1 MLWVASSELTEYLY
15 KDQKYNKPFFST
27 YVKTSLFTIYFIGFI
42 VWKSWRTQCFL
53 LIDSLKSHK
62 NDIHLLSNGTNSST
76 CCTSSS
82 NSSSTSMYSVL
93 DTNSDDINDDSIID
107 DRNTSIN
114 DSNNDYETVLSDPIW
129 VPIKFNNDNNSCLN
143 SEKSS
148 GTESDTSDRTNF
160 INHKFK
166 SSANNQKSVRFSKL
180 TEVRQLSESQAEEA
194 LLARLSYQATIRAQ
208 ESAFSNSR
216 TNANKLTIIETA
228 KLSLIFC
235 TFWFAGN
242 LSYQLGLKYSEAGLV
257 NVLSSTSSLFTII
270 LSSILPSKSTTDKFS
285 LTKLI
290 AVVISIGSV
299 AIISTAESR
308 FENISYIPIGGLWAL
323 SGAFFYAAYIVML
336 RHKVDNED
344 SIDIPMF
351 FGWF

>member
-1 MLWVASSELTEYLY
+1 
-15 KDQKYNKPFFST
+15 
-27 YVKTSLFTIYFIGFI
+27 
-42 VWKSWRTQCFL
+42 
-53 LIDSLKSHK
+53 
-62 NDIHLLSNGTNSST
+62 
-76 CCTSSS
+76 
-82 NSSSTSMYSVL
+82 MYSVL

-114 DSNNDYETVLSDPIW
+114 NSNNDYETVLSDPIW
-129 VPIKFNNDNNSCLN
+129 VPIKFNNDNNSYLN

-166 SSANNQKSVRFSKL
+166 SNSSANHQKSVRFSKL

-194 LLARLSYQATIRAQ
+194 LLARLSYQATLRAQ

-228 KLSLIFC
+228 KLSLVFC
-235 TFWFAGN
+235 ILWFAGN

-257 NVLSSTSSLFTII
+257 NVLSSASSLFTIL
-270 LSSILPSKSTTDKFS
+270 LSSIFPSNSMTDKFS

-290 AVVISIGSV
+290 AVVISVGSV
-299 AIISTAESR
+299 AIISTAESHL
-308 FENISYIPIGGLWAL
+308 ENISYIPIGGLWAL
-323 SGAFFYAAYIVML
+323 CGAFFYAAYIVML